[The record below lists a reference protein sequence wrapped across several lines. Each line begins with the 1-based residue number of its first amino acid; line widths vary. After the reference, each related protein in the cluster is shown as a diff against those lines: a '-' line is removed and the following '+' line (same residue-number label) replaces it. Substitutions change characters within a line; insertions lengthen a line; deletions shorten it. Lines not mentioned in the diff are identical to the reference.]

1 MKIQIRNFPIRL
13 ALITSIVV
21 LVASCRKKDDP
32 ITPPTT
38 GPVEEQELIT
48 TLAVHLHSLDG
59 TQHLHLSFRDL
70 DGDGGNPPMID
81 LDTLTA
87 NTIYEVHVELLNE
100 SVNPVIDIT
109 EEVEEEGD
117 LHQFFYQ
124 VDNANLSITYDD
136 QDVNGRPIG
145 IHTTWTTGDVSTGS
159 LKITL
164 RHEPDKAA
172 DGVSQGDITNAGG
185 DTDIEVELPLTI
197 E

>member
-1 MKIQIRNFPIRL
+1 MVTL
-13 ALITSIVV
+13 
-21 LVASCRKKDDP
+21 LVTACRKKDDP
-32 ITPPTT
+32 VTPPPT

-48 TLAVHLHSLDG
+48 TLAVHLHSIDG

-70 DGDGGNPPMID
+70 DGDGGDPPNID

-87 NTIYEVHVELLNE
+87 NTVYDVDLELLNE
-100 SVNPVIDIT
+100 SVDPVVNIT

-124 VDNANLSITYDD
+124 MIGADLSIVYDD
-136 QDVNGRPIG
+136 QDANGRPIG

-159 LKITL
+159 VRITL
-164 RHEPDKAA
+164 RHELNKEAV
-172 DGVSQGDITNAGG
+172 GVSQGDITNAGG
-185 DTDIEVELPLTI
+185 DTDIEVEFPLTI